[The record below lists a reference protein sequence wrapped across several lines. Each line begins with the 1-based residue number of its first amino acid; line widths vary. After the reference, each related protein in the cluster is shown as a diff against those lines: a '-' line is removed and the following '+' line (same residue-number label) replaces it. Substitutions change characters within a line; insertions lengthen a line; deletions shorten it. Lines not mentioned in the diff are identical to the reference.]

1 VYGVVGAIVIVGGSL
16 LLTWLAIYLVRRHVP
31 HQTLSRHNDVAG
43 FVYATMGVTYAV
55 VLAFVVIAVWE
66 NYAETSGIADQEA
79 SSLGALYRVAQGFP
93 DPQRVSAQEAALTYA
108 EVVVD
113 VAWPA
118 MENGEDPAPEASEA
132 LDHLYAVYMAPD
144 LVAAVNPE
152 QYAESLDLLNEVS
165 IARRER
171 VLASDSGLPEILW
184 LVLIGGGLLV
194 VGFAFLFGVESG
206 YSQAAILSGL
216 TLMISLLL
224 FVVAD
229 AQHPF
234 QGSFSVPPEA
244 MESVL
249 HQFGQPAAPAA
260 TPTP

>member
-1 VYGVVGAIVIVGGSL
+1 VLGGVFIIGGSL
-16 LLTWLAIYLVRRHVP
+16 LLTLVAIVVVRRLVP
-31 HQTLSRHNDVAG
+31 HQTMARHNDVAG

-55 VLAFVVIAVWE
+55 TLALVVIAVWE
-66 NYAETSGIADQEA
+66 NYRETVRIVDQEA
-79 SSLGALYRVAQGFP
+79 SSLGALYRMASSYP
-93 DPQRVSAQEAALTYA
+93 DPHRAAGQEAVLTYA

-113 VAWPA
+113 MSWPA
-118 MENGEDPAPEASEA
+118 MAEGEDPPPEASAA
-132 LDHLYAVYMAPD
+132 LDHLYAVFTAPE
-144 LVAAVNPE
+144 LVADVNP
-152 QYAESLDLLNEVS
+152 QVYAESLDRLDEVS

-171 VLASDSGLPEILW
+171 VLASHGGLPDTLW
-184 LVLIGGGLLV
+184 WVLISGAVVV

-206 YSQAAILSGL
+206 YSQAAILTGL
-216 TLMISLLL
+216 TLTISLLL

-234 QGSFSVPPEA
+234 RGSFSVPPEA

-249 HQFGQPAAPAA
+249 RQFGQPATPAA

>member
-1 VYGVVGAIVIVGGSL
+1 VYGVVGAVVIVGGSL
-16 LLTWLAIYLVRRHVP
+16 LLTWLAIALVRRYVP

-66 NYAETSGIADQEA
+66 SYAETSDVADQEA
-79 SSLGALYRVAQGFP
+79 GSLGALYRVASGFP
-93 DPQRVSAQEAALTYA
+93 DPHRAAVQEAALAYA

-113 VAWPA
+113 RSWPA
-118 MENGEDPAPEASEA
+118 MEQGEDPPPEASA
-132 LDHLYAVYMAPD
+132 AVDHLYAVYLAPD
-144 LVAAVNPE
+144 LVASVNPQ
-152 QYAESLDLLNEVS
+152 QYAESLDLLDEVS

-171 VLASDSGLPEILW
+171 VLASHSGLPGILW
-184 LVLIGGGLLV
+184 LVLIGGAVLV
-194 VGFAFLFGVESG
+194 VGFALLFGVESG
-206 YSQAAILSGL
+206 SSQVAILSGL
-216 TLMISLLL
+216 TLLIALLL

-234 QGSFSVPPEA
+234 QGSFSVPPEG

-249 HQFGQPAAPAA
+249 EQFGHPAAPAA